1 MKFVCLNL
9 CKLAAATA
17 GQEDL
22 RPPRGHP
29 PVPGHRVWVRELG
42 GEAGKGESGEG
53 DAERQHPQAQ
63 AMMVLLFVF
72 K

>member
-9 CKLAAATA
+9 RKLAAATA

-22 RPPRGHP
+22 RPPHGHP

-42 GEAGKGESGEG
+42 GEAGEGEGEGGEG
-53 DAERQHPQAQ
+53 DAERQHRQVW
-63 AMMVLLFVF
+63 MVLLFVF